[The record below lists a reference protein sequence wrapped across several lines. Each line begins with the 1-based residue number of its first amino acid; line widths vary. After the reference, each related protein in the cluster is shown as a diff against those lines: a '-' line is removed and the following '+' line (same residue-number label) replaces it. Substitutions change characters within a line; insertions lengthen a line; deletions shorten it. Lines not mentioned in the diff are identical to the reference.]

1 MKKEINFLLS
11 DEAYRT
17 YINYIHNKFF
27 RNKSVCP
34 SCYKNLLSG
43 KLEYDS
49 YIKELEN
56 KSFAEVLEDY
66 YKEHEKVIIAAS
78 FREPDEKQ
86 KTMKEDFIMLGFSG
100 DYIGEVCEE
109 MKDKST
115 KWLMQEEMRLKRK
128 FDVFKFAKNFLKQLN
143 PNLKILKPEEL
154 STGNYHK

>member
-1 MKKEINFLLS
+1 M
-11 DEAYRT
+11 
-17 YINYIHNKFF
+17 
-27 RNKSVCP
+27 
-34 SCYKNLLSG
+34 
-43 KLEYDS
+43 
-49 YIKELEN
+49 
-56 KSFAEVLEDY
+56 EDY

-100 DYIGEVCEE
+100 DYIGEVCKE

-143 PNLKILKPEEL
+143 PNLKILKPEKL